1 MGFVT
6 PTEVQARAIPPLRRG
21 EDLIG
26 QAQTGTGKTAA
37 FGIPIVEKIDPSSSH
52 VQALILTPT
61 RELCVQVDRRDRAH
75 RPVPR
80 RAHRRHLRRLGH
92 GPPDR
97 GPQARRAGRGRDA
110 GPRARP
116 HPPPRAAARPGQHRH
131 PRRGRPHARHGL
143 HRRRRDDPRPLA
155 AERQTALF
163 SATMPYAILRI
174 CDRFMKPNPAHVTV
188 RPDLRTVE
196 TVRQLVYFVAE
207 QDKVAALVEL
217 NEHYGFDRL
226 LVFRHTQIG
235 VDRLAATLKR
245 RGKNVAALHGG
256 LSQRERDR
264 TLAAFRAGKIQFLIA
279 TNVASRGLD
288 ITDLPYVLSFDIPE
302 DADTYVHRIGRTG
315 RAGARGD
322 RHHVRRR
329 VGPRRLGGDPRRGRG
344 QGRGRPSSTSTAAR
358 VGADEPSQ
366 RRCDAGPAWMAF
378 EPRGSSRLRRSLV
391 ALGPGRRA
399 RSWAP
404 PRSPVDAPQRAA
416 TMADG
421 PSRSSIGETAR
432 RRAARSAAPTRL
444 EPLETSGEPSSVAV
458 PERRR
463 PREVDRQRRRE
474 RSLGPARTP
483 ARRGRGRL
491 RRFTHYIAARHP
503 TIRSASSPTTGEA
516 ASPGAVAGCGGDGP
530 RVRD

>member
-1 MGFVT
+1 LPDTHTQRARPRRRRAESPADPVAIEVATDAETEAPSELEAAVLAAASGYRFGDIEVPATIARAIESMGFVT
-6 PTEVQARAIPPLRRG
+6 PTEVQARSIPPLRRG

-37 FGIPIVEKIDPSSSH
+37 FGIPIVEKIEPSSQH
-52 VQALILTPT
+52 VQALVLTPT
-61 RELCVQVDRRDRAH
+61 RELCVQVEDEIARIGRFRGVRTVAIYGGSSMDRQVEA
-75 RPVPR
+75 
-80 RAHRRHLRRLGH
+80 LK
-92 GPPDR
+92 R
-97 GPQARRAGRGRDA
+97 GAQVVVGTPGRVLD
-110 GPRARP
+110 
-116 HPPPRAAARPGQHRH
+116 
-131 PRRGRPHARHGL
+131 L
-143 HRRRRDDPRPLA
+143 IRRRELVLDRVNTVILDEADRMLDMGFIVDVETILSRSPRS
-155 AERQTALF
+155 RQTALF

-315 RAGARGD
+315 RAGREGTAITF
-322 RHHVRRR
+322 
-329 VGPRRLGGDPRRGRG
+329 VGEWDLDAWEAIR
-344 QGRGRPSSTSTAAR
+344 SE
-358 VGADEPSQ
+358 VGANVEVGELD
-366 RRCDAGPAWMAF
+366 
-378 EPRGSSRLRRSLV
+378 LY
-391 ALGPGRRA
+391 GPG
-399 RSWAP
+399 
-404 PRSPVDAPQRAA
+404 
-416 TMADG
+416 
-421 PSRSSIGETAR
+421 
-432 RRAARSAAPTRL
+432 
-444 EPLETSGEPSSVAV
+444 
-458 PERRR
+458 
-463 PREVDRQRRRE
+463 
-474 RSLGPARTP
+474 
-483 ARRGRGRL
+483 
-491 RRFTHYIAARHP
+491 
-503 TIRSASSPTTGEA
+503 
-516 ASPGAVAGCGGDGP
+516 
-530 RVRD
+530 